1 MLQVLVSNLAVKG
14 DFITLKVEV
23 REWCI
28 NKLVNV
34 PSALNDLKI
43 KEKGLNNDKLRCSSV
58 FKNAKNKKLKLKEN
72 YSEEKF
78 PNVSA

>member
-34 PSALNDLKI
+34 PSALNDLK
-43 KEKGLNNDKLRCSSV
+43 L
-58 FKNAKNKKLKLKEN
+58 KKK
-72 YSEEKF
+72 
-78 PNVSA
+78 V